1 MGATHGMNNQGIM
14 HAVFAYG
21 QKPLCGSRRALMATV
36 IEKFRDD
43 QKPCKRCASK
53 LAEMDARA
61 AKKAEAETKVF
72 MIDMTPT
79 WVGILPLYLAALVDG
94 TPTAQSAAR
103 EELRR
108 MAELADAYVAKA
120 KIS

>member
-1 MGATHGMNNQGIM
+1 MSATHGMNNQGIM

-21 QKPLCGSRRALMATV
+21 EKPLCGSRRALMATV

-61 AKKAEAETKVF
+61 AKKAEAKTKVF
-72 MIDMTPT
+72 IDATPT

-94 TPTAQSAAR
+94 TPTAQSAVR

-120 KIS
+120 KTS